1 MHRFALVLRW
11 LTLLPLIA
19 LLSAC
24 MEVDVRFEVRP
35 DGSGRVIETYRVN
48 GDASWLP
55 SGTDPLSAYL
65 NASGLTERAA
75 AMGAGV
81 SVKTQTLPQPGE
93 HRVARITYEV
103 PDFNG
108 LVWRFGPRPTADSL
122 SYRFELNR
130 RAGQPL
136 RVNVLND
143 PFVAS
148 LHHFHPQD
156 AQARR
161 RLVET
166 IEDMSGVAVNVTLVG
181 TGELLKST
189 ATWQSGETAT
199 LLEVRADDFTAQA
212 GWQQRISQGDR
223 PGWPPCA
230 SAEVPTM
237 RMDCQAHISLW
248 LR

>member
-1 MHRFALVLRW
+1 MHRLAPVLRW

-19 LLSAC
+19 LLGAC

-35 DGSGRVIETYRVN
+35 DGSGRVIETYQVH

-55 SGTDPLSAYL
+55 AGVNPLSAQL
-65 NASGLTERAA
+65 NAKDLAERAA
-75 AMGAGV
+75 AMAPGVGV
-81 SVKTQTLPQPGE
+81 SAQTLPQEGPN
-93 HRVARITYEV
+93 RVARITYEV

-122 SYRFELNR
+122 SYRFALNR

-148 LHHFHPQD
+148 LHHFNPQD

-161 RLVET
+161 RLIET
-166 IEDMSGVAVNVTLVG
+166 IEDMSGVAVKVTLVG
-181 TGELLKST
+181 SGELLKST
-189 ATWQSGETAT
+189 ATWQSGDTAT
-199 LLEVRADDFTAQA
+199 LFDVKADDFTAQP
-212 GWQQRISQGDR
+212 GWQTRLGASPT
-223 PGWPPCA
+223 PGWPACA
-230 SAEVPTM
+230 SADVPTM
-237 RMDCQAHISLW
+237 RMDCQPHVSLW